1 MALDKC
7 PRCGFDDVV
16 EKKVEKLL
24 RGGEDAA
31 VVTVA
36 AEICLHCGERIFT
49 SDTFLRFDQ
58 IRKKLAS
65 RQVEDFQ
72 PLGRYFRIPASF
84 ADTGAADKAP
94 RHTEL
99 SDS

>member
-16 EKKVEKLL
+16 EKKVDELL

-31 VVTVA
+31 VVTVSA
-36 AEICLHCGERIFT
+36 DICLHCGERIFT

-65 RQVEDFQ
+65 RQVEGFQ
-72 PLGRYFRIPASF
+72 PVGRYFRVPASF
-84 ADTGAADKAP
+84 ADGQGA
-94 RHTEL
+94 E
-99 SDS
+99 